1 MRYDFDPNDHSS
13 RVPSEVD
20 IALQMRRILSTCQN
34 LGLIRCL
41 AHFESGEISVEL
53 LREDEQD
60 ENPF

>member
-1 MRYDFDPNDHSS
+1 MIIRQESHL
-13 RVPSEVD
+13 RL
-20 IALQMRRILSTCQN
+20 ILLQMRRILSTCQN

-60 ENPF
+60 ENRSK